1 MKEEKDLE
9 KAKKEASPDGKNAE
23 QTGETGS
30 TTDII
35 MQQIK
40 PGTNDQ
46 NQDKAEKKSQAGAEI
61 KVCYM

>member
-30 TTDII
+30 TRDII

-40 PGTNDQ
+40 SGANDQ
-46 NQDKAEKKSQAGAEI
+46 NQDKEEKKSQVGAEI
-61 KVCYM
+61 KFC